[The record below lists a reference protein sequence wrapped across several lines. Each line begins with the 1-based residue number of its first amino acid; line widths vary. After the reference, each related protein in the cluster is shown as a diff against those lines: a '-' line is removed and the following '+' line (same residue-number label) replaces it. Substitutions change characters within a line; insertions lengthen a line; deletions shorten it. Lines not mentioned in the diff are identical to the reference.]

1 MSFSDQKEKLITRN
15 AELDSGDKVCVMKI
29 TLVNKCER
37 FQSFTLGNELLCGL
51 YIDIPHVLDVFFT
64 RAFHFVED

>member
-15 AELDSGDKVCVMKI
+15 AELDSGDKVCVMTL

-51 YIDIPHVLDVFFT
+51 YIDIPYVLDVFLH
-64 RAFHFVED
+64 ALVIL